1 MINSESKLLRWG
13 ILGLGKIS
21 NQFVRDLKLIEN
33 VEIVACASRSISN
46 AINFAG
52 QHEISK
58 SHGSYQELF
67 EDDEVEIIYIGT
79 THDSHAELSI
89 EAMKNGKHVLC
100 EKPLAI
106 NQKDVQR
113 MVDAS
118 RKYNVFLMEAF
129 WARFNPTIRAVLNQV
144 KNKSIGE
151 VNYVN
156 VDLTFARNDADD
168 SRMLSLELA
177 GGSLMDMG
185 VYPIFLTYIMMGKP
199 DQILATSRMH
209 TTGVDL
215 QTSAIFKYKNGMA
228 NIMSGFVSQSDLMA
242 KIYGTEGRIYINSVW
257 HESES
262 YTMIKGN
269 KGDENGYEE
278 KKYTLPKLGKGY
290 TYEIEECKKCIA
302 QNKIESDLWSHQNS
316 LDLMEITD
324 EIRNQI
330 GLKYPFE

>member
-1 MINSESKLLRWG
+1 MSAVSKPLRWG
-13 ILGLGKIS
+13 ILGLGKIAH
-21 NQFVRDLKLIEN
+21 QFVNDLKLIEH
-33 VEIVACASRSISN
+33 VKIVACASRSISN

-52 QHEISK
+52 LHEIEK
-58 SHGSYQELF
+58 SYGSYQELF
-67 EDDEVEIIYIGT
+67 EDDNVDIIYVAT
-79 THDSHAELSI
+79 THNTHAELSI

-106 NQKDVQR
+106 NQKDVLK
-113 MVDAS
+113 MVEAS

-144 KNKSIGE
+144 KNKSIGD

-156 VDLTFARNDADD
+156 VDFTFARNDAED
-168 SRMLSLELA
+168 SRMLNIELA

-185 VYPIFLTYIMMGKP
+185 VYPVFLAYIILGKP
-199 DQILATSRMH
+199 DQVLAASRMH

-228 NIMSGFVSQSDLMA
+228 NIMSGFVSESDMMA
-242 KIYGTEGRIYINSVW
+242 RIYGTKGRIYIHPVW

-262 YTMIKGN
+262 YSIIKGN
-269 KGDENGYEE
+269 KGDENDYEE

-290 TYEIEECKKCIA
+290 TYEIEECKKCIS

-324 EIRNQI
+324 EIRSQI